1 MQVRKACRVEDE
13 LEPGTCAVMC
23 DFISDGKKS
32 PCGEV
37 PGLGPPWG
45 GSRLLSGSER
55 ARLRAGGQVAWL
67 ACLPWPPGR
76 LGYAYAAHGPGPS
89 VKTAVTRWQ
98 ALRVDGFTEPAR
110 VCRTH
115 PVEQPPS
122 DRFLLSQKV
131 KYRGFGLGKD
141 GS

>member
-13 LEPGTCAVMC
+13 LEPRTCAVMC
-23 DFISDGKKS
+23 GFISDGKKS

-37 PGLGPPWG
+37 PRLGPPG
-45 GSRLLSGSER
+45 VRGCVCEP
-55 ARLRAGGQVAWL
+55 AGRGAWL

-131 KYRGFGLGKD
+131 KYRGFGLWKD